1 MRYSE
6 INRTWVISL
15 VGSKRRE
22 AAFFELYDNKIDF
35 EWQDAIRLENGAEG
49 LKKTFKTIFDNALYY
64 EHDNVLI
71 FEDDVTFLYNNAKD
85 MIIDTMRDLP
95 DGYHMCKFGANLLA
109 PVTKVTESLNKIS
122 ISYALHAA
130 LYSREGIE
138 KILEHINLAD
148 PIDVIIAKH
157 IEPQKRCY
165 VSSKMIATQ
174 RQGKS
179 DIFKFDESRHNL
191 NTIREIYNPATEVV
205 NWHSLM
211 VSQWE
216 RNTKHIM

>member
-15 VGSKRRE
+15 VGSQRRVDT
-22 AAFFELYDNKIDF
+22 FFQLYDNKMDF
-35 EWQDAIRLENGAEG
+35 EWRDAIKLEDGAEG
-49 LKKTFKTIFDNALYY
+49 LKKTFKAIFDNALYY

-85 MIIDTMRDLP
+85 MIIGTMRDLP

-109 PVTKVTESLNKIS
+109 PVTKVTENLNRIS

-148 PIDVIIAKH
+148 PMDVIIAKH
-157 IEPQKRCY
+157 IEPQGRCY

-174 RQGKS
+174 RVGKS
-179 DIFKFDESRHNL
+179 DIFKYDPNIHNASS
-191 NTIREIYNPATEVV
+191 IKEIYNHETGVV

-211 VSQWE
+211 MSQWK